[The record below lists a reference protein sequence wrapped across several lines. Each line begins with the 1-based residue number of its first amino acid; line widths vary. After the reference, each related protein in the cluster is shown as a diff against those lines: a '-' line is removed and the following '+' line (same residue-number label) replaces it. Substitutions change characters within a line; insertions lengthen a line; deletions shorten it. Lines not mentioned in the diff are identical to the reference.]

1 MTWSHILHSDERS
14 SLGKSM
20 VRLARTM
27 ALTENEVWDILKAT
41 NQQRRLLIQK
51 DFSPT
56 LINERAGSTRLL
68 VGNSTQTMTVTKREK
83 KHYASFYLLR
93 SMIGPPLPSSL
104 SALATWLRR
113 LPGTYLPSSDTSSM
127 GSREF
132 LLPLMTPLPTEA
144 LPV

>member
-27 ALTENEVWDILKAT
+27 ALTEDEVWDILKAT

-56 LINERAGSTRLL
+56 LINERAESARLL

-83 KHYASFYLLR
+83 KNMMQAF
-93 SMIGPPLPSSL
+93 
-104 SALATWLRR
+104 TCF
-113 LPGTYLPSSDTSSM
+113 DQ
-127 GSREF
+127 
-132 LLPLMTPLPTEA
+132 
-144 LPV
+144 